1 METAMFGSN
10 PSLDG
15 PNGLGSSFSK
25 ASPVNWKAR
34 LALPTGCYLISLAAT
49 ATVPLLL
56 NSTRAFD
63 YSGFMVRQS
72 PLVEISNAVVWW
84 IHLRAGLSV
93 LLLTVVWFLA
103 AFLSRRDGVAT
114 PRTVCWLFFAYSA
127 TVVLSVACISRMYTA
142 G

>member
-1 METAMFGSN
+1 MFGSN

-15 PNGLGSSFSK
+15 PNGLGSSFSI

-34 LALPTGCYLISLAAT
+34 LALPTGCYLMSLAAT

-56 NSTRAFD
+56 NNTRAFD

-72 PLVEISNAVVWW
+72 PLVEISNTVVWW

-93 LLLTVVWFLA
+93 LLLTVMWSLA
-103 AFLSRRDGVAT
+103 VFLSRRGGSAT
-114 PRTVCWLFFAYSA
+114 LKTVCRLFFVYSA
-127 TVVLSVACISRMYTA
+127 TVVLSVACITSMYT
-142 G
+142 GG